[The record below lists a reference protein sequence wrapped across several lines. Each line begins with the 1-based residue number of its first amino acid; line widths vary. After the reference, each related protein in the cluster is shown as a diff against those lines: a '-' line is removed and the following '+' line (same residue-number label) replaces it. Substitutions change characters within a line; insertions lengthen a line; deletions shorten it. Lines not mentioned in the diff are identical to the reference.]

1 MCVLFLINTNIKQ
14 QVLYDLPLKK
24 KKVLFIWLVQLYYLL
39 KKKKKKRKK
48 KKSIH
53 IGLAKILAKF
63 NFKSHFSTPSS
74 DFFFFFF
81 FFFFLF
87 WVTLFKYYLSIYSIL
102 FTNKLDG
109 QDQPPF
115 YLRRLATP
123 CKDLVISQPNQ
134 PPNDQL
140 APTYMPNADI
150 TRLANNS
157 HPWLTM
163 TIPCFN

>member
-1 MCVLFLINTNIKQ
+1 MIC
-14 QVLYDLPLKK
+14 PSK
-24 KKVLFIWLVQLYYLL
+24 KKVLFIWLVQLYDLLRRIRAFTFDLL
-39 KKKKKKRKK
+39 KFQLNLTLKATFL
-48 KKSIH
+48 H
-53 IGLAKILAKF
+53 L
-63 NFKSHFSTPSS
+63 HQTSS
-74 DFFFFFF
+74 SSSSSFFFF
-81 FFFFLF
+81 F

-115 YLRRLATP
+115 YLPRLATP